1 MRDESDAVVQNRAL
15 EVSNRGSGLKSEFVH
30 QTLTAGP
37 VDVERF
43 RLTAAQI
50 ERQHEQADKPLT
62 KRMLAHETLELHDD
76 VRVVAVGEAQID
88 AVFQCDQAELLQPR
102 DLGLRERLERHVRQG

>member
-1 MRDESDAVVQNRAL
+1 MVENGAL
-15 EVSNRGSGLKSEFVH
+15 EVSKRESGLKSQVVH
-30 QTLTAGP
+30 QTLTAVP

-50 ERQHEQADKPLT
+50 KRQHEQADKPLT
-62 KRMLAHETLELHDD
+62 KRMFAHETLELHDD
-76 VRVVAVGEAQID
+76 VRVVAVGEAKID
-88 AVFQCDQAELLQPR
+88 AVFQRDQAELLQPR